1 MVILLDACNKFN
13 IHGTAYPKPIGSVW
27 FRGGF
32 DGAGGSK
39 MCMVFLVYFLS
50 VWTLG
55 KFTLDAIVGCS

>member
-13 IHGTAYPKPIGSVW
+13 IRGTAYPKPIGSVW

-39 MCMVFLVYFLS
+39 MCMVFLSILFLS
-50 VWTLG
+50 G
-55 KFTLDAIVGCS
+55 H